1 MSRPL
6 LFALGAVV
14 AVAAHLAAIGCT
26 SSSQVPLGQQG
37 GPCDYDEQC
46 DPAQGLSCQCIV
58 RKNPDDEG
66 PDQIVFHGFCDKNGV
81 KCPARDG
88 GVDARDA
95 ADAADA
101 GDAHADAPANDTAA
115 DAADAPTTDAAPV
128 IDAPDVIDATDAT
141 AVDADAAAS
150 D

>member
-14 AVAAHLAAIGCT
+14 ALAANVAAIGCT

-37 GPCDYDEQC
+37 GPCDFDEQC
-46 DPAQGLSCQCIV
+46 DPAQGLSCQCVV

-66 PDQIVFHGFCDKNGV
+66 PDQIVYHGFCDKNGV
-81 KCPARDG
+81 KCPSRDG
-88 GVDARDA
+88 GVDARADATDTGVAADTGIDAKDAAAADATSDA

-101 GDAHADAPANDTAA
+101 AD
-115 DAADAPTTDAAPV
+115 V
-128 IDAPDVIDATDAT
+128 SDAT
-141 AVDADAAAS
+141 ATDADAAAS
-150 D
+150 G